1 MNALVRGVIL
11 ASMSA
16 GPWTSGPWIVC
27 REHHVPAGY
36 PHRVQI
42 GDERKG
48 RHDHLIARAYATGQH
63 RDVQGCSSICDRK
76 ALAALAQLLG
86 IGIFEVE
93 SALPHGNPP

>member
-1 MNALVRGVIL
+1 
-11 ASMSA
+11 MSA